1 MCDDICIKWKESDRE
16 SARNKKIKK
25 STISKFSVPTGKKT
39 KGTLSI
45 LVARSEKQYVPLSFS
60 SKISKKQL
68 RVPESEITT
77 TAMTSI
83 LDRLNS
89 EDETGRIEQLE
100 TELESVRNAFEEYVS
115 TTEGLEVE
123 VKKELHEMR
132 K

>member
-1 MCDDICIKWKESDRE
+1 M
-16 SARNKKIKK
+16 
-25 STISKFSVPTGKKT
+25 
-39 KGTLSI
+39 
-45 LVARSEKQYVPLSFS
+45 
-60 SKISKKQL
+60 
-68 RVPESEITT
+68 
-77 TAMTSI
+77 